1 VRLLERRLAAAE
13 AYGGERIQTFAMI
26 TTESNALVAEVHNR
40 MPVLLKRE
48 VERMWL
54 KQETKPD
61 VALSVLRPYPAE
73 LMQMYEV
80 SPRVNRATVD
90 QPDLIE
96 PQR

>member
-1 VRLLERRLAAAE
+1 
-13 AYGGERIQTFAMI
+13 
-26 TTESNALVAEVHNR
+26 
-40 MPVLLKRE
+40 MPVLLQRE
-48 VERMWL
+48 DERQWL
-54 KQETKPD
+54 EQNTIPEK
-61 VALSVLRPYPAE
+61 ALSVLRPYPAE